1 MKISKL
7 LIATVVTVSALSVS
21 SCTDFLKEEVLD
33 RTNLDNY
40 VKTDEEAV
48 RFLYGG
54 IAAVRDAVFGA
65 DFTSVV
71 ELPTDDTYFT
81 TNNQPRQALSILAYD
96 NENTYVQ
103 SVWGKLYTVI
113 SQMNILIAKLED
125 PGFAGTRANATK
137 ILAQARFIR
146 GWAYFQL
153 VQIWGEV
160 PITPAYFSTS
170 GNIRPSR
177 SSIEAVYTQIEGDVK
192 FAFDNMKDNGIKSGK
207 YVMPDT
213 VKTTVAGGLTYYL
226 PISKGAGALLLAKV
240 YAAQKKYT
248 EAEQTV
254 DYLMD
259 KRSLFDLL
267 ENYGDLF
274 DVDKKGTAN
283 RCKEVLWEMESQ
295 AVSGY
300 ENKLHREMAP
310 AELTLVNGE
319 PAVGKTT
326 GYHNYVPTEAL
337 VMSFDQVRDKRYRWL
352 YQFATKES
360 ISSGPAIRKGF
371 DITST
376 NADLGGPN
384 YVLLR
389 FADALL
395 LKAECCNDRNAPD
408 EAKIY
413 VDEVRERAGLDGL
426 PDGLTKA
433 QMMDAILLERRH
445 EFAHEAG
452 NRLYDLRRTGT
463 YIEAMNAFRT
473 YRASLE
479 GKETLEIINPSYTG
493 DTPKP
498 GDQTSD
504 ELTGKVP
511 GDYFQIVVPFVAGS
525 KNVDQKHLYHPIPN
539 WDVKENPNLNNGLH
553 TPNWN

>member
-1 MKISKL
+1 MKIAKL
-7 LIATVVTVSALSVS
+7 LIATVVTASTLLVT
-21 SCTDFLKEEVLD
+21 SCSDFLKEDVLD

-96 NENTYVQ
+96 NENTYVE
-103 SVWGKLYTVI
+103 SVWGKLYTVV

-125 PGFAGTRANATK
+125 PGFTGTQANAQK
-137 ILAQARFIR
+137 VLAQARFIR

-160 PITPAYFSTS
+160 PITRAYFSTA
-170 GNIRPSR
+170 GDIKPAR
-177 SSIEAVYTQIEGDVK
+177 SSVADVYTQIEGDVE
-192 FAFDNMKDNGIKSGK
+192 FAFNNMKDNGIKNGQ

-213 VKTTVAGGLTYYL
+213 ITTTVAGGLTYYL
-226 PISKGAGALLLAKV
+226 PISKGASALLLAKV

-248 EAEQTV
+248 EAETAV
-254 DYLMD
+254 NYLMN
-259 KRSLFDLL
+259 KESLFDLL
-267 ENYGDLF
+267 DNYGDLF
-274 DVDKKGTAN
+274 DTDKKETAN

-310 AELTLVNGE
+310 AELTLINGE

-337 VMSFDQVRDKRYRWL
+337 VMSFDQIKDKRYRWL

-376 NADLGGPN
+376 NADVGGPN

-395 LKAECCNDRNAPD
+395 LKAECCNERNAPD
-408 EAKIY
+408 EAKPY
-413 VDEVRERAGLDGL
+413 VDQVRERAGLDEL
-426 PDGLTKA
+426 PDGMTKSEMA
-433 QMMDAILLERRH
+433 DAILLERRH

-463 YIEAMNAFRT
+463 YIQAMNA
-473 YRASLE
+473 YRAYRTSLE
-479 GKETLEIINPSYTG
+479 GKETIEVINPSYTG
-493 DTPKP
+493 DAPKP

-504 ELTGKVP
+504 ELTGKTP
-511 GDYFQIVVPFVAGS
+511 GDYFQIVVPFVAGL
-525 KNVDQKHLYHPIPN
+525 KNVDEKHLYHPIPN
-539 WDVKENPNLNNGLH
+539 WDVKENPNINNGLH

>member
-267 ENYGDLF
+267 
-274 DVDKKGTAN
+274 
-283 RCKEVLWEMESQ
+283 
-295 AVSGY
+295 
-300 ENKLHREMAP
+300 
-310 AELTLVNGE
+310 
-319 PAVGKTT
+319 
-326 GYHNYVPTEAL
+326 
-337 VMSFDQVRDKRYRWL
+337 
-352 YQFATKES
+352 
-360 ISSGPAIRKGF
+360 
-371 DITST
+371 
-376 NADLGGPN
+376 
-384 YVLLR
+384 
-389 FADALL
+389 
-395 LKAECCNDRNAPD
+395 
-408 EAKIY
+408 
-413 VDEVRERAGLDGL
+413 
-426 PDGLTKA
+426 
-433 QMMDAILLERRH
+433 
-445 EFAHEAG
+445 
-452 NRLYDLRRTGT
+452 
-463 YIEAMNAFRT
+463 
-473 YRASLE
+473 
-479 GKETLEIINPSYTG
+479 
-493 DTPKP
+493 
-498 GDQTSD
+498 
-504 ELTGKVP
+504 
-511 GDYFQIVVPFVAGS
+511 
-525 KNVDQKHLYHPIPN
+525 
-539 WDVKENPNLNNGLH
+539 
-553 TPNWN
+553 